1 MGMFAV
7 SPVYTVCAETAMK
20 LEYHPISEAKRR
32 KGKELR
38 LAVLEEEFW
47 QVCAPEENRVVAEV

>member
-20 LEYHPISEAKRR
+20 LKYDPISEGERR
-32 KGKELR
+32 KHKGL
-38 LAVLEEEFW
+38 
-47 QVCAPEENRVVAEV
+47 